1 MQAAVV
7 VFPGSNCDR
16 DIKVALEAVAGKP
29 VSMVWHADAAVPD
42 PCDLIV
48 LPGGFAYGD
57 YLRCGA
63 MAAHSPV
70 MRDVVARAKAG
81 TPVLGICNGF
91 QVLTETGLLPGVL
104 MRNASL
110 KFVCRDVHLKVEQP
124 DTLFTGRYRRGEV
137 IRIPIAH
144 GDGNYF
150 ADAATLDELEAE
162 GRVVFRYVDKAGN
175 RHRRCQPQR
184 RATQHCRHLR
194 SVAPHSRHDAAPRAP
209 VRAAARRQR
218 WPPHVREPARHP
230 ALSVAETCRSCPT
243 PRCCS
248 PTRSPPSCCSSRR
261 GRT

>member
-29 VSMVWHADAAVPD
+29 VSMVWHADAALPD

-110 KFVCRDVHLKVEQP
+110 KFVCRDVHLAVEQP
-124 DTLFTGRYRRGEV
+124 DTLFTGHYRRGEV

-150 ADAATLDELEAE
+150 ADAATLDELRPKVASCS
-162 GRVVFRYVDKAGN
+162 ATWT
-175 RHRRCQPQR
+175 R
-184 RATQHCRHLR
+184 RAI
-194 SVAPHSRHDAAPRAP
+194 APPM
-209 VRAAARRQR
+209 
-218 WPPHVREPARHP
+218 
-230 ALSVAETCRSCPT
+230 PT
-243 PRCCS
+243 PTARNATS
-248 PTRSPPSCCSSRR
+248 PASAIGR
-261 GRT
+261 GAFSA

>member
-16 DIKVALEAVAGKP
+16 DIKVALETVAGKP
-29 VSMVWHADAAVPD
+29 VSMVWHADAALPD

-63 MAAHSPV
+63 MAAHSPI

-124 DTLFTGRYRRGEV
+124 DTLFTGHYRPGEV

-175 RHRRCQPQR
+175 RAADANPNGAQR
-184 RATQHCRHLR
+184 NIAGICDR
-194 SVAPHSRHDAAPRAP
+194 
-209 VRAAARRQR
+209 
-218 WPPHVREPARHP
+218 
-230 ALSVAETCRSCPT
+230 
-243 PRCCS
+243 
-248 PTRSPPSCCSSRR
+248 SRR
-261 GRT
+261 ILGMMPHPERLFEPLLGGSDGRRMFESLLATLH

>member
-29 VSMVWHADAAVPD
+29 VSMVWHADTAVPD

-63 MAAHSPV
+63 MAAHSPI

-124 DTLFTGRYRRGEV
+124 DTLFTSQYRRGEV

-162 GRVVFRYVDKAGN
+162 DRVVFRYVDKAGN
-175 RHRRCQPQR
+175 ATADANPNGAQR
-184 RATQHCRHLR
+184 NIAGICDR
-194 SVAPHSRHDAAPRAP
+194 
-209 VRAAARRQR
+209 
-218 WPPHVREPARHP
+218 
-230 ALSVAETCRSCPT
+230 
-243 PRCCS
+243 
-248 PTRSPPSCCSSRR
+248 SRR
-261 GRT
+261 ILGMMPHPERLFEPRLGGSDGRRMFESLLATMH